1 MNLRWCCVK
10 TALTTKLTWWCCVET
25 ASTMKLTCLITQRE
39 FSLSRLGDRLRSF
52 PTSNPRQTG
61 PKANPRGKAAVRSGM
76 TLATAKVSDSPLSE
90 EILECEFPKKFST
103 PTFDYCCGA
112 SDPVQHIRHFRDKML
127 VHYPLI
133 CLTFSSSLKGV
144 SSDSFYSLL
153 PCLLH
158 SFEERT
164 VVFLTQYASRR
175 EAKNN
180 NHHLISIKMRQ
191 GDNLMSYIDYF
202 QNQLTMILNCGEDV
216 STLVFIIGLQIS
228 TSIQT
233 FVET

>member
-1 MNLRWCCVK
+1 M
-10 TALTTKLTWWCCVET
+10 
-25 ASTMKLTCLITQRE
+25 
-39 FSLSRLGDRLRSF
+39 RSF

-127 VHYPLI
+127 VHSRKNPLI
-133 CLTFSSSLKGV
+133 CQTFSSSLKGV
-144 SSDSFYSLL
+144 SSDWFYSLL
-153 PCLLH
+153 SCLLH

-164 VVFLTQYASRR
+164 VVFLTQCSSRR
-175 EAKNN
+175 EAKKN
-180 NHHLISIKMRQ
+180 NHHLISIKMRRVTT
-191 GDNLMSYIDYF
+191 SC
-202 QNQLTMILNCGEDV
+202 LT
-216 STLVFIIGLQIS
+216 STTFR
-228 TSIQT
+228 TSSP
-233 FVET
+233 